1 MLSDGG
7 GCESTNSSF
16 TMVRNYRSDNA
27 GEEKEFTLA
36 GEEAGL
42 PIVIPLCSCAF
53 CGCILAVSVAWCA
66 HGMRPAAE
74 SSDRDGS
81 LAFFQARQEQHKE
94 LYSSIRKM
102 SACRTRLN
110 PK

>member
-74 SSDRDGS
+74 SGFLGS
-81 LAFFQARQEQHKE
+81 RWIADVLPGA
-94 LYSSIRKM
+94 
-102 SACRTRLN
+102 TRAT
-110 PK
+110 